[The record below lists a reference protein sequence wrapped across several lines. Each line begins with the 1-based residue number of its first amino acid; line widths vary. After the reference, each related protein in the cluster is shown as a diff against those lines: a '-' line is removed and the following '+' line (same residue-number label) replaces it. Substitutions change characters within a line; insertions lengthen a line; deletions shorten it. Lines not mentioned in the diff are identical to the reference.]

1 MKGDPRQAQR
11 SMGTAMNIM
20 TSGSDYSTILYEEI
34 GAVARILHNRP
45 AARNAESTLLLDEL
59 DAAID
64 RAVADPGIK
73 VIIIGGT
80 GDHFSS
86 GHDIKE
92 GMAERKDH
100 SVEQRWEYETRRY
113 FGYAMKIW
121 DCPKPTIAQVQGAC
135 VAGGF
140 MIANM
145 CDLIVASDD
154 AFFADPVCRSLA
166 AASVEVLIH
175 PWVMGLRAAKEF
187 LFTGERMRAE
197 EAKRI
202 GMVNHVVSRDALEA
216 TALALAEKIAEGP
229 GFALT
234 LTKRSL
240 NRTADMQGFRNA
252 LSAHFDTHQ
261 LSHATQEALEV
272 RERGSA
278 AAIAGGKS
286 AVR

>member
-1 MKGDPRQAQR
+1 
-11 SMGTAMNIM
+11 MNIM
-20 TSGSDYSTILYEEI
+20 ANGSDYSTILYERI

-45 AARNAESTLLLDEL
+45 QVRNAENSLLLDEQD
-59 DAAID
+59 DALSRAI
-64 RAVADPGIK
+64 ADPAVK
-73 VIIIGGT
+73 AIIIGGT
-80 GDHFSS
+80 GDHFSA

-92 GMAERKDH
+92 GMAERGGS

-113 FGYAMKIW
+113 FGYAMNIF

-140 MIANM
+140 MVANM
-145 CDLIVASDD
+145 CDMVIASEE

-175 PWVMGLRAAKEF
+175 PWVMGLRKAKEF
-187 LFTGERMRAE
+187 LFLGERMMAAE
-197 EAKRI
+197 AHRI
-202 GMVNHVVSRDALEA
+202 GMVNRVVPRAELEPA
-216 TALALAEKIAEGP
+216 TLAIAQKIAEGP
-229 GFALT
+229 AFAFA

-240 NRTADMQGFRNA
+240 NRTAEMQGLRAA

-261 LSHATQEALEV
+261 LSHATQEATGV
-272 RERGSA
+272 REGGAA

-286 AVR
+286 AVQ

>member
-1 MKGDPRQAQR
+1 
-11 SMGTAMNIM
+11 MNIM
-20 TSGSDYSTILYEEI
+20 TSGADYSTILYVRI

-45 AARNAESTLLLDEL
+45 QQRNAENTLLLDEQD
-59 DAAID
+59 DALSRAI
-64 RAVADPGIK
+64 ADPAVK
-73 VIIIGGT
+73 AIIIGGT
-80 GDHFSS
+80 GDHFSA

-92 GMAERKDH
+92 GMAERKGS

-113 FGYAMKIW
+113 FGYAMNIF

-140 MIANM
+140 MVANM
-145 CDLIVASDD
+145 CDLVVASDD

-175 PWVMGLRAAKEF
+175 PYVMGLRKAKEF
-187 LFTGERMRAE
+187 LFTGERMLAE
-197 EAKRI
+197 EAHRI
-202 GMVNHVVSRDALEA
+202 GMVNRVIPRAELESA
-216 TALALAEKIAEGP
+216 TLALAEKIAEGP
-229 GFALT
+229 AFAFA

-240 NRTADMQGFRNA
+240 NRTADMQGMRAA

-261 LSHATQEALEV
+261 LSHATQEASGV

-286 AVR
+286 AVQ

>member
-1 MKGDPRQAQR
+1 
-11 SMGTAMNIM
+11 M
-20 TSGSDYSTILYEEI
+20 TQLMDTSDYSTILYERI

-45 AARNAESTLLLDEL
+45 QVRNAENSVLLDEL
-59 DAAID
+59 DDAVE
-64 RAVADPGIK
+64 RATADPAVK
-73 VIIIGGT
+73 VIVIGGT
-80 GDHFSS
+80 GDHFSA

-92 GMAERKDH
+92 GMAERKES

-135 VAGGF
+135 IAGGF
-140 MIANM
+140 MVANM

-166 AASVEVLIH
+166 AASVEVLVH

-187 LFTGERMRAE
+187 LFTGERMPAE

-202 GMVNHVVSRDALEA
+202 GMVNRVVERMHLETA
-216 TALALAEKIAEGP
+216 TMALAEKIAEGP
-229 GFALT
+229 AFALA

-240 NRTADMQGFRNA
+240 NRTADMQGFRSA

-261 LSHATQEALEV
+261 LSHATQEAAEV

-278 AAIAGGKS
+278 AAISSGRS
-286 AVR
+286 AAH